1 MWGNREGPLRTAM
14 RRAALLYEFGSVTE
28 ALAGLARARRD
39 QPYDGRDLASDEAAA
54 LAEGW
59 AFQAAEA
66 LGRGHREAALE
77 DLAIAEQILD
87 DRPEHGQLRGRICVQ
102 IAMELTDDSTPALR
116 SVGAEYLA
124 SARDLLKDSAEFREL
139 LDALLE
145 VFRAAA
151 GPALGPAV
159 PGLSR

>member
-1 MWGNREGPLRTAM
+1 MWGHREGPLRTAM
-14 RRAALLYEFGSVTE
+14 RRAALLYELGSVAE

-39 QPYDGRDLASDEAAA
+39 TPHDGRDLASDEAAA

-59 AFQAAEA
+59 AFQAADD
-66 LGRGHREAALE
+66 LGRGRREAGLG

-87 DRPEHGQLRGRICVQ
+87 DRPERGELRGRICVQ
-102 IAMELTDDSTPALR
+102 IALELTDSAPALR

-139 LDALLE
+139 LDTLLDT
-145 VFRAAA
+145 FRAAA
-151 GPALGPAV
+151 ASAVGSAV
-159 PGLSR
+159 PG